1 MGYVLAAMLVVSGAF
16 VVFVEAYGFSADTDA
31 ENLASGIGNAWK
43 MLGAVA
49 GMTLA
54 WLLDRRYIHFE
65 DAGSL
70 VGAGD
75 QGGCGHGL
83 AGGPQEG
90 VEGPAAGSIGP

>member
-1 MGYVLAAMLVVSGAF
+1 M
-16 VVFVEAYGFSADTDA
+16 EAYGFSADTDA

-65 DAGSL
+65 TQAVWWVQVIKVA
-70 VGAGD
+70 VGMALLLAIKMCIRD
-75 QGGCGHGL
+75 SILPVKVTEQGFRRNKL
-83 AGGPQEG
+83 
-90 VEGPAAGSIGP
+90 

>member
-1 MGYVLAAMLVVSGAF
+1 MRWYDQHILPWLIDIACGLPMVQGRRAALVLGLYPLMRRAQEKPRYMGYVLAAMLVVSGAF

-54 WLLDRRYIHFE
+54 L
-65 DAGSL
+65 
-70 VGAGD
+70 
-75 QGGCGHGL
+75 
-83 AGGPQEG
+83 
-90 VEGPAAGSIGP
+90 